1 MEQKVKKRAWVKN
14 VAIIFLAVLLVL
26 TFFSQTIMNRSLP
39 EVAASYAQSGTI
51 NAKVRGSGTVTAV
64 ETYQVKVDQSRKVQS
79 VSVSLGDEVEV
90 GDLLMVLAAGDSDEL
105 QVARDELAAAELN
118 YQKTLINATSADYA
132 KENRAI
138 QKAREDLQEAQA
150 TLNLYS
156 PVDPTVLKNAE
167 DKVTSQK
174 AAVAAAQAALD
185 AAQAE
190 LDSKG
195 GYQPGTEGSGSSTA
209 QREAWERAKSD
220 YNAVKIRYGTDYD
233 ALQAIAKKMVT
244 ANKGTNY
251 KSYSAEDWMKALAAS
266 FDENG
271 TSLPSDIQNGVFTE
285 NSDGTITVVEGG
297 KSYQK
302 QALATAY
309 KQVTEADIKVDEAY
323 QAYRDAQDA
332 ASGTGAQNVKE
343 YKAVQNCQKVLNSAN
358 TSLTTYQNELEKLTE
373 QKTRY
378 DEAKTAV
385 ETLEDSISDQLFA
398 LQEQQKADGKTQ
410 ATEALDLKDM
420 KSKITS
426 LRKKVDEL
434 EGSGTGGGEIR
445 AEAAG
450 IISAVNVTAGNTAEP
465 EAALL
470 ELEVP
475 DRGYQLSISVESD
488 QARKVKVG
496 DRAELTNYWGPD
508 LEIVLRNIRSDPQ
521 SQGGQKKLLVF
532 SVSGEVESGANLN
545 VSVGAQSANYDVIV
559 PKSAIH
565 SDADGDF
572 VYVVNAKS
580 TPLGNRYTA
589 AKVSVK
595 VLAQDDVNAA
605 ISGGVAAYDYVITTS
620 NAPITPGSQVRLAEN
635 MV

>member
-64 ETYQVKVDQSRKVQS
+64 ETYQVKLSQSRKVQS
-79 VSVSLGDEVEV
+79 VAVSLGDEVAV
-90 GDLLMVLAAGDSDEL
+90 GDLLMVLASGDSDDL
-105 QVARDELAAAELN
+105 QLARDELAAAELS
-118 YQKTLINATSADYA
+118 YQKAIINATSADYA
-132 KENRAI
+132 KENYAI
-138 QKAREDLQEAQA
+138 QKAREQLQRAQE
-150 TLNLYS
+150 TLALYS
-156 PVDPTVLKNAE
+156 PVDPATLKTAQ

-195 GYQPGTEGSGSSTA
+195 GYQPGTDGTGSSTA
-209 QREAWERAKSD
+209 QREAWEQAKSD
-220 YNAVKIRYGTDYD
+220 YEAIKIQYNTSYQS
-233 ALQAIAKKMVT
+233 LETIAKAMVS
-244 ANKGTNY
+244 ANKDNPNY
-251 KSYSAEDWMKALAAS
+251 KNYTYKHWMQALAAS
-266 FDENG
+266 FDKDG
-271 TSLPSDIQNGVFTE
+271 APLPDNVTDAVFTD
-285 NSDGTITVVEGG
+285 SGDTITLTEGG
-297 KSYQK
+297 KSYKK
-302 QALATAY
+302 QDLATAY
-309 KQVTEADIKVDEAY
+309 NQMTAAKQKVDNAY
-323 QAYRDAQDA
+323 QAYRDAQEA

-343 YKAVQNCQKVLNSAN
+343 YKAVQDCQKVLNSAS
-358 TSLTTYQNELEKLTE
+358 TSLTTYQSELDKLNE
-373 QKTRY
+373 QKSHY

-385 ETLEDSISDQLFA
+385 ETLEDSLSDQLFS

-410 ATEALDLKDM
+410 ATEALDLKDLQ
-420 KSKITS
+420 SKAAA
-426 LRKKVDEL
+426 LREKVQKL
-434 EGSGTGGGEIR
+434 EAGSSEGGEIR

-450 IISAVNVTAGNTAEP
+450 IVSAVNVTAGNTAEP

-475 DRGYQLSISVESD
+475 DRGYQLSISVETD

-496 DRAELTNYWGPD
+496 DKAALTNYWGPD
-508 LEIVLRNIRSDPQ
+508 LEIVLRNVRSDPQ

-532 SVSGEVESGANLN
+532 SVSGEVESGATLN

-620 NAPITPGSQVRLAEN
+620 NAPITPGTQVRLAEN